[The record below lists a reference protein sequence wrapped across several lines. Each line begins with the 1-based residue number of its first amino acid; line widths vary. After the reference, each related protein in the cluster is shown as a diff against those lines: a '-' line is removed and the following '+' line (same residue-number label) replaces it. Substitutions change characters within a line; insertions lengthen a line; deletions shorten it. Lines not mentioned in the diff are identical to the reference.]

1 MMRKQKPLPLKW
13 KIMRIMQWC
22 IRTQISRI
30 ITMAEMLRN
39 QKQMLTTRTIIK
51 TMIKTITR
59 TTIRTITMAITT
71 RTIRKIPMEMAARSQ
86 ASQRL
91 PELQRQLRAAP

>member
-1 MMRKQKPLPLKW
+1 
-13 KIMRIMQWC
+13 
-22 IRTQISRI
+22 
-30 ITMAEMLRN
+30 MAEMLRN

-59 TTIRTITMAITT
+59 TITKTKTITITMAITT